1 MKEVLWKKHPR
12 FRDLRINEDGSRFV
26 LLDKELKI
34 RSHKTKKGSLR
45 VVMIN
50 RTYYSAAKLVL
61 ETWGTRPDDNKRY
74 YACYKDG
81 NKKNLHP
88 DNLYWGLQNLGKND
102 LFERDLK
109 LSKLTKD
116 QTYEAFHRYS
126 YNGESLASIARDFKV
141 SDMTVHRAI
150 KRLRKK
156 VLGEEKK

>member
-1 MKEVLWKKHPR
+1 MEAVKWKKHPR
-12 FRDLRINEDGSRFV
+12 FTDLRILEDGSRFV
-26 LLDKELKI
+26 WMDKPIKI
-34 RSHKTKKGSLR
+34 KMHKTKKGSLK

-61 ETWGTRPDDNKRY
+61 ETWGEKPKDNKRY

-88 DNLYWGLQNLGKND
+88 DNLYWGLQNMKKSD
-102 LFERDLK
+102 FFERNIR

-116 QTYEAFHRYS
+116 QTYEAYHRNS

-156 VLGEEKK
+156 VLEEKKN